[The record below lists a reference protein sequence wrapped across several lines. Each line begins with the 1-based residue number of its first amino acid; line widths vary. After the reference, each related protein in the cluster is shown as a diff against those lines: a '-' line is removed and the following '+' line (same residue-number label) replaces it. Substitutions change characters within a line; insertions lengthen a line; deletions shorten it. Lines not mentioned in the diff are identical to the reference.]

1 MTKRKKVPETV
12 SGQIL
17 AIPRVVKRSTAFIAC
32 SMLAR
37 ALLLELADQHN
48 GSNNGRLHISYIYL
62 KEKGFRSKHQIA
74 KGRDELLERNLIIQT
89 KQGGL
94 PIRTGG
100 KTTFAGASWFALT
113 WLHISNFVG
122 LDLRPSDY
130 HPGKWATPCEVP
142 EREQPQALRVALK
155 KRLLQPAIRDTHD
168 PCSGTV
174 LNFLDPYSGSTEDA
188 FIDRSDP
195 YHGNNVIH
203 HSIQKISVAT
213 STSEVKP
220 DNDM

>member
-48 GSNNGRLHISYIYL
+48 GANNGRLHLSYKYL
-62 KEKGFRSKHQIA
+62 REKGFRSKHQIA

-94 PIRTGG
+94 PIRVGG
-100 KTTFAGASWFALT
+100 KTTFSGASWFALT

-130 HPGKWATPCEVP
+130 HPGKWATPCELP
-142 EREQPQALRVALK
+142 AREQPQALKGALK
-155 KRLLQPAIRDTHD
+155 KRLLQPVTRDTHD
-168 PCSGTV
+168 PYSGAEVT
-174 LNFLDPYSGSTEDA
+174 FPDPYGGSVEDS

-195 YHGNNVIH
+195 CHGNNVIH

-213 STSEVKP
+213 STSEAKP
-220 DNDM
+220 DNDT